1 MSAYEGKSAWNTI
14 KTQYVYD
21 GRGSVAQE
29 LSNNNSWYT
38 FGGALSKSNTTSYSY
53 TPFGELLSGA
63 NARTTFYAYNG
74 ESYDSATGMVNLRA
88 RQYEPG
94 VMRFNQR
101 DIIKGD
107 QSAPI
112 SLNRYLYCEN
122 NPVNYIDPSGKS
134 IAELWNKAKTA
145 VSNGVSAVKT
155 AAKNVVSTV
164 TNTVKSVGNWVNENK
179 KTIAKVAVGA
189 LAVAAL
195 LGITVLTGGAA
206 LAVAGSYLATATVF
220 TAGFLAGGI
229 VSKYAGSV
237 ISNIDRTDTFR
248 EASDRAAKATTKAL
262 PGIAIT
268 SAITGLLMPLGT
280 PLVKEALRP
289 LGLAATKFAA
299 SAFEGYADDAV
310 SVVDDFVDDASS
322 AYAGAQSSGATQSG
336 NAGTTACTE
345 AGQVADDV
353 ATGAGN
359 GGYQAPVGGGGVSNA
374 IRIGDNTIT
383 FGHGGRHI
391 AGLDVSTVE
400 QTIANNVPKIA
411 PGEFFQGS
419 VNVNGVN
426 IIFRAFGRGE
436 GVINIGTYFIG

>member
-1 MSAYEGKSAWNTI
+1 M
-14 KTQYVYD
+14 
-21 GRGSVAQE
+21 
-29 LSNNNSWYT
+29 
-38 FGGALSKSNTTSYSY
+38 
-53 TPFGELLSGA
+53 
-63 NARTTFYAYNG
+63 
-74 ESYDSATGMVNLRA
+74 
-88 RQYEPG
+88 
-94 VMRFNQR
+94 
-101 DIIKGD
+101 
-107 QSAPI
+107 
-112 SLNRYLYCEN
+112 
-122 NPVNYIDPSGKS
+122 
-134 IAELWNKAKTA
+134 
-145 VSNGVSAVKT
+145 
-155 AAKNVVSTV
+155 

-195 LGITVLTGGAA
+195 VGITVLTGGAA

-248 EASDRAAKATTKAL
+248 EASDQAAKATTKAL

-299 SAFEGYADDAV
+299 SAFEGYADDAA

-345 AGQVADDV
+345 AGQA
-353 ATGAGN
+353 AGEVVGEGSN
-359 GGYQAPVGGGGVSNA
+359 LAQLTRQSVQDKLARYLLNMEHSVGGSKAKWFKEALGYTQEN
-374 IRIGDNTIT
+374 
-383 FGHGGRHI
+383 
-391 AGLDVSTVE
+391 LDDLANQISFDPNSAMVTEVTAYGTKYN
-400 QTIANNVPKIA
+400 QTIAITGA
-411 PGEFFQGS
+411 
-419 VNVNGVN
+419 NGKTIDIVFAW
-426 IIFRAFGRGE
+426 IKSAE
-436 GVINIGTYFIG
+436 DGVVRLVTAIPTK